1 MRIRWMTI
9 ALLLLS
15 MALGLAGCAASA
27 PQASPVAAPAAA
39 GDREMPAS
47 VEGAP
52 VEAAAAEAP
61 AESMTA
67 SPAGE
72 NTAGTQSE
80 VNLAASP
87 RQDANRRI
95 IKNGELRLAVEET
108 DVAVSRITQ
117 IAADVGGYILS
128 SRAWTQDDP
137 ARAEPL
143 RYASITLSVPADRF
157 EETLNRLRGLAVR
170 VQDET
175 ASGEDVTD
183 QYVDLQSQLKNYQA
197 TRDRIRGFLEQA
209 QTVEEALKVNE
220 QLAAV
225 EAEIERIQGQ
235 INYLAGR
242 SAFSTIAVNVE
253 PDLPPLVAAPE
264 PTPEVWSA
272 RATFAEASAA
282 LQLVAQRFAD
292 LLIWFGV
299 VILPFILLML
309 LVAWPVWRF
318 WPRNQVRG

>member
-1 MRIRWMTI
+1 ME
-9 ALLLLS
+9 
-15 MALGLAGCAASA
+15 AGSE
-27 PQASPVAAPAAA
+27 PPAA
-39 GDREMPAS
+39 
-47 VEGAP
+47 
-52 VEAAAAEAP
+52 VEAAAVEAP
-61 AESMTA
+61 AAEAAAVEAAPEAQGAEADVQLVSA
-67 SPAGE
+67 PA
-72 NTAGTQSE
+72 QPS
-80 VNLAASP
+80 
-87 RQDANRRI
+87 NRKI
-95 IKNGELRLAVEET
+95 IKNGEMRLAVEDT

-128 SRAWTQDDP
+128 SRAWTQDD
-137 ARAEPL
+137 AASGDSH
-143 RYASITLSVPADRF
+143 RYATITISVPSDRF
-157 EETLNRLRGLAVR
+157 EESLNRLRGLAVR
-170 VQDET
+170 VADET

-197 TRDRIRGFLEQA
+197 TRDRIRGFLDQA

-253 PDLPPLVAAPE
+253 PDLPALAAAPE
-264 PTPEVWSA
+264 PTPVVWSA
-272 RATFAEASAA
+272 NATFREASAA

-299 VILPFILLML
+299 VLLPFILLLL
-309 LVAWPVWRF
+309 LVVWPIWRF
-318 WPRNQVRG
+318 WPRVR

>member
-1 MRIRWMTI
+1 MMRIRPMTI
-9 ALLLLS
+9 AVLLLS

-27 PQASPVAAPAAA
+27 PQASPVGAPAAA
-39 GDREMPAS
+39 GDGPVPAS

-52 VEAAAAEAP
+52 VEAAEAAAE
-61 AESMTA
+61 
-67 SPAGE
+67 SPANE
-72 NTAGTQSE
+72 SAAAGVQSE
-80 VNLAASP
+80 VNLPASP
-87 RQDANRRI
+87 RQDPNRRI
-95 IKNGELRLAVEET
+95 IKNGDLRLAVEET

-137 ARAEPL
+137 ARKEPL
-143 RYASITLSVPADRF
+143 HYASITLSVPADRF

-170 VQDET
+170 VEDET

-197 TRDRIRGFLEQA
+197 TRDRIRGFLDQA

-220 QLAAV
+220 QLVVV

-253 PDLPPLVAAPE
+253 PDLPPLAAAPE

-272 RATFAEASAA
+272 RATFTEASAA

-318 WPRNQVRG
+318 WPRVR

>member
-1 MRIRWMTI
+1 MMRIRWMTL
-9 ALLLLS
+9 ALLLLVL
-15 MALGLAGCAASA
+15 AAGLVGCAASA

-39 GDREMPAS
+39 GDGAIPAS
-47 VEGAP
+47 EGAQ
-52 VEAAAAEAP
+52 VEAAAME
-61 AESMTA
+61 
-67 SPAGE
+67 SPAGDAGGE
-72 NTAGTQSE
+72 NTAAAQSE

-87 RQDANRRI
+87 RQDPNRRI

-137 ARAEPL
+137 TRAEPL

-197 TRDRIRGFLEQA
+197 TRDRIRGFLDQA

-253 PDLPPLVAAPE
+253 PDLLPLAAAPE
-264 PTPEVWSA
+264 PTPVVWSA

-282 LQLVAQRFAD
+282 LQIVAQRFAD

-309 LVAWPVWRF
+309 LVAWPIWRF
-318 WPRNQVRG
+318 WPRVR